1 MISEVSMINHQNV
14 ARERKN
20 INLKEFRRLLKR
32 KIKKQA
38 VRTSLLPVTRDKNNP
53 KLR

>member
-14 ARERKN
+14 ARE
-20 INLKEFRRLLKR
+20 
-32 KIKKQA
+32 KKYQPQR
-38 VRTSLLPVTRDKNNP
+38 VQEVVEEEDKKTSSKDIFAPVTRDKINP